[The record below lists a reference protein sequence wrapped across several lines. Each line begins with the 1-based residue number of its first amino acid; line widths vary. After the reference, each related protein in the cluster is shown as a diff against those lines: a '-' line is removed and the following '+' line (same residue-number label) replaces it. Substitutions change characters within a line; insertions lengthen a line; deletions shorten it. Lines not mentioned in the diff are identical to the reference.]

1 MPLINC
7 KIHLELNWTKH
18 CVTSNIGGNTTF
30 KILNTKLNV
39 PIVTLCTE
47 DNVKLTKQLSEGF
60 KKFVYWNQYKT
71 EINSRE
77 QDNNNNLG
85 VLLDA
90 SFQGVK
96 KLFVNAFEKK
106 IYRKYFLPI
115 VNKTSYNVLIDSR
128 NFYDQPIGDQIKT
141 YNEIRKIATGRGNDY
156 TTGCLLDY

>member
-96 KLFVNAFEKK
+96 KLFVNASEKK
-106 IYRKYFLPI
+106 FTENIF
-115 VNKTSYNVLIDSR
+115 
-128 NFYDQPIGDQIKT
+128 FQ
-141 YNEIRKIATGRGNDY
+141 
-156 TTGCLLDY
+156 